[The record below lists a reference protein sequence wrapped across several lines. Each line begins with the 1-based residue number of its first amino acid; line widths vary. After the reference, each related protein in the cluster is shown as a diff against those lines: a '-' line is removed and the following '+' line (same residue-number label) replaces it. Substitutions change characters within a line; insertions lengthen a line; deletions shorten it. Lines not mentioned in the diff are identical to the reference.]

1 MCSERGMPEKTQF
14 KKSMLARCMH
24 HISQTHDINKIL
36 CTSVFLSVFSSP
48 VLFAAETTSQP
59 PEFIQLPVNSEIE
72 KQNKESLE
80 EAALQQGVDFD
91 KIKQL
96 DEKIENLDQNGQ
108 VDSLIMLQKQEQNQI
123 DSTVFNPIE
132 FENLE
137 DLPTET
143 VDQSMANEIFRVAE
157 EAKIE
162 AQNFRTGVT
171 KAPEVEMPV
180 TTQTEL
186 AEIAQAPVDIDQLMN
201 SIESDSKITVG
212 ANESGVSL
220 EEQSV
225 EAKAALE
232 KPNFFKRIIYK
243 IRPPRLNQAETV
255 PRITAEVD
263 GAPKI
268 LVDNIKAKLS
278 AFTVE
283 SFTDFN
289 SAVPQLRSL
298 TVQASQAVGYY
309 DAEFKF
315 EKVSAGRVRVVVTPN
330 EPVKVREQNIEFS
343 GDGSRLAQLQVIKV
357 LPELE
362 PGDIFNHGKYEAT
375 KLRITDAA
383 ANNGFFDAYWRM
395 HDVMLA
401 RPQNLADI
409 NLIYETGSR
418 YKLDDVVFR
427 MSDPSKPLPI
437 REEIL
442 RTLAPWKEGADYTAW
457 RVNALANNL
466 TNTRYFNYTLVDA
479 VKPEPIVKPLELG
492 PDLQALVDQ
501 QKIEAS
507 ALTPEVQQKPVSAES
522 ATAKKQNVADENQ
535 FAGVQ
540 EQKLNRDLSDA
551 ESRAKAKEEET
562 LALQKQARETQ
573 HIPVIVTLNADKLN
587 SLEAG
592 IGYGTDT
599 GVRLRSQYRRAIVN
613 DLGHS
618 FDANLELSQIRQSI
632 DGRYNIPYKHPLND
646 YISLVGGYERELDD
660 KIGNGL
666 EAVTES
672 AVAGVDRIIR
682 GSRRDWQH
690 VFGLRYRLDR
700 MTIEG
705 DLNTNFDEDFNFD
718 DIPDAFLAPGAS
730 DEQQSLL
737 LGYEATKTISDTRV
751 NPTRGFRQNYKIQ
764 LGSKN
769 ALSDADMAIVNANWK
784 GLYSLGANNDHQVIG
799 GLSLGYIFTD
809 NFERVPYNLRFFA
822 GGDQSIRG
830 FDYKS
835 LSPMVADF
843 KVGGQAVGVGSLE
856 YNYQFK
862 EGWRAAVF
870 GDYGNAY
877 DEKFSNDSEY
887 SLGLGIRWASP
898 IGPIRLDVASGV
910 SDPGHPIRLH
920 FFIGSQL

>member
-1 MCSERGMPEKTQF
+1 M
-14 KKSMLARCMH
+14 
-24 HISQTHDINKIL
+24 
-36 CTSVFLSVFSSP
+36 
-48 VLFAAETTSQP
+48 
-59 PEFIQLPVNSEIE
+59 
-72 KQNKESLE
+72 
-80 EAALQQGVDFD
+80 
-91 KIKQL
+91 
-96 DEKIENLDQNGQ
+96 
-108 VDSLIMLQKQEQNQI
+108 
-123 DSTVFNPIE
+123 
-132 FENLE
+132 
-137 DLPTET
+137 
-143 VDQSMANEIFRVAE
+143 
-157 EAKIE
+157 
-162 AQNFRTGVT
+162 
-171 KAPEVEMPV
+171 
-180 TTQTEL
+180 
-186 AEIAQAPVDIDQLMN
+186 
-201 SIESDSKITVG
+201 
-212 ANESGVSL
+212 
-220 EEQSV
+220 
-225 EAKAALE
+225 
-232 KPNFFKRIIYK
+232 
-243 IRPPRLNQAETV
+243 
-255 PRITAEVD
+255 
-263 GAPKI
+263 
-268 LVDNIKAKLS
+268 
-278 AFTVE
+278 
-283 SFTDFN
+283 
-289 SAVPQLRSL
+289 
-298 TVQASQAVGYY
+298 
-309 DAEFKF
+309 
-315 EKVSAGRVRVVVTPN
+315 
-330 EPVKVREQNIEFS
+330 
-343 GDGSRLAQLQVIKV
+343 
-357 LPELE
+357 
-362 PGDIFNHGKYEAT
+362 
-375 KLRITDAA
+375 
-383 ANNGFFDAYWRM
+383 
-395 HDVMLA
+395 
-401 RPQNLADI
+401 
-409 NLIYETGSR
+409 
-418 YKLDDVVFR
+418 
-427 MSDPSKPLPI
+427 
-437 REEIL
+437 
-442 RTLAPWKEGADYTAW
+442 
-457 RVNALANNL
+457 
-466 TNTRYFNYTLVDA
+466 
-479 VKPEPIVKPLELG
+479 
-492 PDLQALVDQ
+492 
-501 QKIEAS
+501 
-507 ALTPEVQQKPVSAES
+507 
-522 ATAKKQNVADENQ
+522 
-535 FAGVQ
+535 
-540 EQKLNRDLSDA
+540 
-551 ESRAKAKEEET
+551 
-562 LALQKQARETQ
+562 QKQAREKQ